1 MDNEKKSLWTRFK
14 SFIKKVM
21 PGKKTLA
28 IGAAAASMMAAN
40 IDKADAAELR
50 VDLNEGN
57 RTVDTVKENAT
68 SNPLRVSL
76 SDSQNPTVTVEKSSL
91 ERFADNV
98 KATKNAINTVKN
110 GIGSIENVA
119 SSIENLGRS
128 SNIGNVISNT
138 ENTVKRTET
147 ATQKVNESEQAV
159 SQLLKVNQA
168 RKKMLEDKGY
178 TDGAKTLQKNIDNL
192 QSKIQVTEKQ
202 ETVEKTNTTK
212 VENQKIENTTKTEKV
227 KQTVDNSKVEKNEF
241 SHIKF
246 NPFDKEDE
254 LSNKIVDLKVQA
266 SQAKYNNDMEL
277 YNQLTSEIKSL
288 EAERI
293 KMTEARINDGVIPD
307 VADDSAEFQ
316 SRDVS
321 PEKFEKLTAFTN
333 LSPEWTSGEK
343 LAVLSN
349 GLTDLK
355 LAISDCKKNGDQ
367 ITAQKLVEVYN
378 KAMVQRYE
386 LAVEAS
392 KNPSSPA
399 NELKMPDSYHTYIS
413 KTVHNKNIS
422 KTKTIKNPEYK
433 QETKKKVVSPYKVN
447 DPSIDADSLVNSIFN
462 SNATT
467 RVDETKLN
475 DVSMGQMGIIEEDEK
490 VDVKPTKTKINEEK
504 LNTVSVGQMGSFEGM
519 DLDSIIDD
527 ALNVK
532 KVKSDDVKS
541 TKTVKTNE
549 NKEKTKTEKSK
560 AVNPNKS
567 DFIVGNN
574 GEKISINDIFN
585 DMGLN
590 ITDQKFNKQ
599 SKSRDDDD
607 GER

>member
-98 KATKNAINTVKN
+98 KATKNTINTVRN

-119 SSIENLGRS
+119 SSIENLGKS

-138 ENTVKRTET
+138 ESTVRIAEN
-147 ATQKVNESEQAV
+147 ATQRVNESEQAV
-159 SQLLKVNQA
+159 SQLLQVRQA
-168 RKKMLEDKGY
+168 RQKMAEDKGY
-178 TDGAKTLQKNIDNL
+178 SDGAKTMQKNIDIL
-192 QSKIQVTEKQ
+192 QSKTPVAEKQ
-202 ETVEKTNTTK
+202 ETFEKVDTSKVEKSK
-212 VENQKIENTTKTEKV
+212 VETTTNTEKV
-227 KQTVDNSKVEKNEF
+227 NQTVNNSEVEKNEF
-241 SHIKF
+241 SHIKY
-246 NPFDKEDE
+246 NHYDRENQ
-254 LSNKIVDLKVQA
+254 LSDQIVDLEVLR
-266 SQAKYNNDMEL
+266 SQAHNENNIEL
-277 YNQLTSEIKSL
+277 YNQLTAKIDQL
-288 EAERI
+288 RAERI
-293 KMTEARINDGVIPD
+293 KITEARINDGVIPD

-321 PEKFEKLTAFTN
+321 PERFEKLTAFTN

-343 LAVLSN
+343 LAVLAN

-367 ITAQKLVEVYN
+367 LMAQKLVEVYN

-386 LAVEAS
+386 LSVEAS

-399 NELKMPDSYHTYIS
+399 NELKMPNSYHSYIARTVHS
-413 KTVHNKNIS
+413 KTT
-422 KTKTIKNPEYK
+422 KTKNIKNPEYK
-433 QETKKKVVSPYKVN
+433 QETKKAVVSPYKVN
-447 DPSIDADSLVNSIFN
+447 DTSIDADSLVNSILN
-462 SNATT
+462 SNTPST
-467 RVDETKLN
+467 KVDETKLN
-475 DVSMGQMGIIEEDEK
+475 DVSMGQMGVLEEDEK
-490 VDVKPTKTKINEEK
+490 VEVKPTKSQINEEK
-504 LNTVSVGQMGSFEGM
+504 LQNVSVGQMGTFEGI
-519 DLDSIIDD
+519 DLDAMIDE
-527 ALNVK
+527 ALNTRTAKSENK
-532 KVKSDDVKS
+532 KEQKIIKTNDDQKE
-541 TKTVKTNE
+541 TKTQ
-549 NKEKTKTEKSK
+549 K
-560 AVNPNKS
+560 AKNVNPNKS
-567 DFIVGNN
+567 DYIVGNN
-574 GEKISINDIFN
+574 GEKININDIFN
-585 DMGLN
+585 DIGIN
-590 ITDQKFNKQ
+590 EQTFSKQ
-599 SKSRDDDD
+599 DKSKDD
-607 GER
+607 GQER

>member
-50 VDLNEGN
+50 VDLNESN

-98 KATKNAINTVKN
+98 KATKNTINTVRN

-119 SSIENLGRS
+119 SSIENLGKS

-138 ENTVKRTET
+138 ENTIRRTET

-159 SQLLKVNQA
+159 SQLLQVNQA

-192 QSKIQVTEKQ
+192 QSQIQVTENQ
-202 ETVEKTNTTK
+202 ETVEKATTSN
-212 VENQKIENTTKTEKV
+212 VENITKTEKV
-227 KQTVDNSKVEKNEF
+227 KPAIDNSKLERNEF
-241 SHIKF
+241 SHINF
-246 NPFDKEDE
+246 NPFDKENA

-321 PEKFEKLTAFTN
+321 PERFEKLTAFTN

-343 LAVLSN
+343 LAVLAN

-367 ITAQKLVEVYN
+367 LMAKKLVEVYN

-386 LAVEAS
+386 LSVEAS

-399 NELKMPDSYHTYIS
+399 NELKMPNSYHSYIARTVHS
-413 KTVHNKNIS
+413 KTT
-422 KTKTIKNPEYK
+422 KTKNIKNPEYK
-433 QETKKKVVSPYKVN
+433 QETKKAVVSPYKVN
-447 DPSIDADSLVNSIFN
+447 DTSIDADSLVNSILN
-462 SNATT
+462 SNTPST
-467 RVDETKLN
+467 KVDETKLN
-475 DVSMGQMGIIEEDEK
+475 DVSMGQMGVLEEDKK
-490 VDVKPTKTKINEEK
+490 VNVKPTKPQINEEK
-504 LNTVSVGQMGSFEGM
+504 LQNVSVGQMGTFEGI
-519 DLDSIIDD
+519 DLDAMIDE
-527 ALNVK
+527 ALNTRTAKSENK
-532 KVKSDDVKS
+532 KEQKVIKTNDDKKE
-541 TKTVKTNE
+541 TKTQ
-549 NKEKTKTEKSK
+549 K
-560 AVNPNKS
+560 AKNVNPNKS
-567 DFIVGNN
+567 DYIVGNN
-574 GEKISINDIFN
+574 GEKININDIFN
-585 DMGLN
+585 DIGIN
-590 ITDQKFNKQ
+590 EQTFSKQ
-599 SKSRDDDD
+599 DKSKDD
-607 GER
+607 GQER

>member
-98 KATKNAINTVKN
+98 KATKNTINTVRN

-119 SSIENLGRS
+119 SSIENLGKS

-138 ENTVKRTET
+138 ENTIRRTET

-159 SQLLKVNQA
+159 SQLLQVNQA

-192 QSKIQVTEKQ
+192 QAKVSDNKEI
-202 ETVEKTNTTK
+202 VEKVDTSK
-212 VENQKIENTTKTEKV
+212 VETQKIENTAKTEKV
-227 KQTVDNSKVEKNEF
+227 KQTVDNSKVERNEF

-307 VADDSAEFQ
+307 VADDSSEFQ

-378 KAMVQRYE
+378 KAIVQRYE

-399 NELKMPDSYHTYIS
+399 NELKMPDSYHSYIARTVHS
-413 KTVHNKNIS
+413 KTTKTKNIR
-422 KTKTIKNPEYK
+422 NPEYK
-433 QETKKKVVSPYKVN
+433 QETKKAVVSPYKVN
-447 DPSIDADSLVNSIFN
+447 DTSIDADSLVNSILN
-462 SNATT
+462 SNTPST
-467 RVDETKLN
+467 KVDETKLN
-475 DVSMGQMGIIEEDEK
+475 DVSMGQMGVLEEDEK
-490 VDVKPTKTKINEEK
+490 VEVKPTKSQINEEK
-504 LNTVSVGQMGSFEGM
+504 LQNVSVGQMGTFEGI
-519 DLDSIIDD
+519 DLDAMIDE
-527 ALNVK
+527 ALNTRTAKSENK
-532 KVKSDDVKS
+532 KEQKIIKTNDDKKE
-541 TKTVKTNE
+541 TKTQ
-549 NKEKTKTEKSK
+549 K
-560 AVNPNKS
+560 AKNVNPNKS
-567 DFIVGNN
+567 DYIVGNN
-574 GEKISINDIFN
+574 GEKININDIFN
-585 DMGLN
+585 DIGIN
-590 ITDQKFNKQ
+590 EQTFSKQ
-599 SKSRDDDD
+599 DKSKDD
-607 GER
+607 GQER

>member
-98 KATKNAINTVKN
+98 KATKNTINTVRN

-119 SSIENLGRS
+119 SSIENLGKS

-138 ENTVKRTET
+138 ENTIRRTET

-159 SQLLKVNQA
+159 SQLLQVNQA

-192 QSKIQVTEKQ
+192 QAKVSDNKEI
-202 ETVEKTNTTK
+202 VEKVDTSK
-212 VENQKIENTTKTEKV
+212 VETQKIENTAKTEKV
-227 KQTVDNSKVEKNEF
+227 KQTVDNSKVERNEF

-246 NPFDKEDE
+246 NPFDKENA

-266 SQAKYNNDMEL
+266 SQAKYNNDMGL

-307 VADDSAEFQ
+307 VADDSSEFQ

-399 NELKMPDSYHTYIS
+399 NELKMPDSYHSYIARTVHS
-413 KTVHNKNIS
+413 KTT
-422 KTKTIKNPEYK
+422 KTKNIKNPEYK
-433 QETKKKVVSPYKVN
+433 QETKKAVVSPYKVN
-447 DPSIDADSLVNSIFN
+447 DTSIDADSLVNSILN
-462 SNATT
+462 SNTPST
-467 RVDETKLN
+467 KVDETKLN
-475 DVSMGQMGIIEEDEK
+475 DVSMGQMGVLEEDEK
-490 VDVKPTKTKINEEK
+490 VEVKPTKSQINEEK
-504 LNTVSVGQMGSFEGM
+504 LQNVSVGQMGTFEGI
-519 DLDSIIDD
+519 DLDAMIDE
-527 ALNVK
+527 ALNTRTAKSENK
-532 KVKSDDVKS
+532 KEQKIIKTNDDQKE
-541 TKTVKTNE
+541 TKTQ
-549 NKEKTKTEKSK
+549 K
-560 AVNPNKS
+560 AKNVNPNKS
-567 DFIVGNN
+567 DYIVGNN
-574 GEKISINDIFN
+574 GEKININDIFN
-585 DMGLN
+585 DIGIN
-590 ITDQKFNKQ
+590 EQKFSKQ
-599 SKSRDDDD
+599 DKSKDD
-607 GER
+607 GQER

>member
-98 KATKNAINTVKN
+98 KATKSTINTVRN

-119 SSIENLGRS
+119 SSIENLGKS

-138 ENTVKRTET
+138 ENTVRRTET

-202 ETVEKTNTTK
+202 ETVEKTNTAKFENQK
-212 VENQKIENTTKTEKV
+212 VENTAKTEKI

-277 YNQLTSEIKSL
+277 YNQLTSEIKTL

-355 LAISDCKKNGDQ
+355 LAISDCQKNGDQ

-399 NELKMPDSYHTYIS
+399 NELKMPDSYHTYIA
-413 KTVHNKNIS
+413 KTVHSKAT
-422 KTKTIKNPEYK
+422 KTKNIKNPEYK
-433 QETKKKVVSPYKVN
+433 KENKKTVVSPYKVN

-490 VDVKPTKTKINEEK
+490 VEVKPTKSQINEEK
-504 LNTVSVGQMGSFEGM
+504 LQNVSVGQMGTFEGI
-519 DLDSIIDD
+519 DLDAMIDE
-527 ALNVK
+527 ALNTRTAKSENNKEQKVIKTNDDK
-532 KVKSDDVKS
+532 KE
-541 TKTVKTNE
+541 TKTQ
-549 NKEKTKTEKSK
+549 K
-560 AVNPNKS
+560 AKNVNPNKS
-567 DFIVGNN
+567 DYIVGNN
-574 GEKISINDIFN
+574 GEKININDIFN
-585 DMGLN
+585 DLGIN
-590 ITDQKFNKQ
+590 EQTFSKQ
-599 SKSRDDDD
+599 GKSKDD
-607 GER
+607 GQER

>member
-98 KATKNAINTVKN
+98 KATKNTINTVRN
-110 GIGSIENVA
+110 GVGSIENVA
-119 SSIENLGRS
+119 SSIENLGKS

-138 ENTVKRTET
+138 ENTIRRTET

-159 SQLLKVNQA
+159 SQLLQVNQA

-202 ETVEKTNTTK
+202 ETVEKTNTAKFENQK
-212 VENQKIENTTKTEKV
+212 VENTAKTEKI

-266 SQAKYNNDMEL
+266 SQAKYNNDIEL
-277 YNQLTSEIKSL
+277 YNQLTSEIKTL

-307 VADDSAEFQ
+307 VADDSSEFQ

-399 NELKMPDSYHTYIS
+399 NELKMPDSYHTYIA
-413 KTVHNKNIS
+413 KTVHSKAT
-422 KTKTIKNPEYK
+422 KTKNIKNPEYK
-433 QETKKKVVSPYKVN
+433 KENKKTVVSPYKVN

-490 VDVKPTKTKINEEK
+490 VEVKPTKSQINEEK
-504 LNTVSVGQMGSFEGM
+504 LQNVSVGQMGTFEGI
-519 DLDSIIDD
+519 DLDAMIDE
-527 ALNVK
+527 ALNTRTAKSENK
-532 KVKSDDVKS
+532 KEQKVIKTNDDKKE
-541 TKTVKTNE
+541 TKTQ
-549 NKEKTKTEKSK
+549 K
-560 AVNPNKS
+560 AKNVNPNKS
-567 DFIVGNN
+567 DYIVGNN
-574 GEKISINDIFN
+574 GEKININDIFN
-585 DMGLN
+585 DIGIN
-590 ITDQKFNKQ
+590 EQTFSKQ
-599 SKSRDDDD
+599 DKSKDD
-607 GER
+607 GQER

>member
-98 KATKNAINTVKN
+98 KATKSTISTVRN

-119 SSIENLGRS
+119 SSIENLGKS

-138 ENTVKRTET
+138 ENTIRRTET

-192 QSKIQVTEKQ
+192 QAKVSDNKEI
-202 ETVEKTNTTK
+202 VEKVDTSK
-212 VENQKIENTTKTEKV
+212 VETQKIENTAKTEKV
-227 KQTVDNSKVEKNEF
+227 KQTVDNSKVERNEF

-246 NPFDKEDE
+246 NPFDKENA

-266 SQAKYNNDMEL
+266 SQAKYNNDMGL

-307 VADDSAEFQ
+307 VADDSSEFQ

-399 NELKMPDSYHTYIS
+399 NELKMPDSYHSYIARTVHS
-413 KTVHNKNIS
+413 KTT
-422 KTKTIKNPEYK
+422 KTKNIKNPEYK
-433 QETKKKVVSPYKVN
+433 QETKKAVVSPYKVN
-447 DPSIDADSLVNSIFN
+447 DTSIDADSLVNSILN
-462 SNATT
+462 SNTPST
-467 RVDETKLN
+467 KVDETKLN
-475 DVSMGQMGIIEEDEK
+475 DVSMGQMGVLEEDEK
-490 VDVKPTKTKINEEK
+490 VEVKPTKSQINEEK
-504 LNTVSVGQMGSFEGM
+504 LQNVSVGQMGTFEGI
-519 DLDSIIDD
+519 DLDAMIDE
-527 ALNVK
+527 ALNTRTAKSENK
-532 KVKSDDVKS
+532 KEQKVIKTNDDKKE
-541 TKTVKTNE
+541 TKTQ
-549 NKEKTKTEKSK
+549 K
-560 AVNPNKS
+560 AKNVNPNKS
-567 DFIVGNN
+567 DYIVGNN
-574 GEKISINDIFN
+574 GEKININDIFN
-585 DMGLN
+585 DIGIN
-590 ITDQKFNKQ
+590 EQKFSKQ
-599 SKSRDDDD
+599 DKSKDD
-607 GER
+607 GQER

>member
-98 KATKNAINTVKN
+98 KATKSTISTVRN

-119 SSIENLGRS
+119 SSIENLGKS

-138 ENTVKRTET
+138 ENTVRRTET

-178 TDGAKTLQKNIDNL
+178 TDGAKTVQKNIDNL
-192 QSKIQVTEKQ
+192 QAKVSDNKEI
-202 ETVEKTNTTK
+202 VEKVDTSK
-212 VENQKIENTTKTEKV
+212 VETQKIENTAKTEKV
-227 KQTVDNSKVEKNEF
+227 KQTVDNSKVERNEF

-246 NPFDKEDE
+246 NPFDKENA

-307 VADDSAEFQ
+307 VADDSSEFQ

-399 NELKMPDSYHTYIS
+399 NELKMPDSYHSYIARTVHS
-413 KTVHNKNIS
+413 KTT
-422 KTKTIKNPEYK
+422 KTKNIKNPEYK
-433 QETKKKVVSPYKVN
+433 QENKKTVVSPYKVN

-475 DVSMGQMGIIEEDEK
+475 DVSMGQMGVLEEDEK
-490 VDVKPTKTKINEEK
+490 VEVKPTKSQINEEK
-504 LNTVSVGQMGSFEGM
+504 LQNVSVGQMGTFEGI
-519 DLDSIIDD
+519 DLDAMIDE
-527 ALNVK
+527 ALNTRTAKSENK
-532 KVKSDDVKS
+532 KEQKIIKTNDDQKE
-541 TKTVKTNE
+541 TKTQ
-549 NKEKTKTEKSK
+549 K
-560 AVNPNKS
+560 AKNVNPNKS
-567 DFIVGNN
+567 DYIVENN
-574 GEKISINDIFN
+574 GEKININDIFN
-585 DMGLN
+585 DIGIN
-590 ITDQKFNKQ
+590 EQKFSKQ
-599 SKSRDDDD
+599 DKSKDD
-607 GER
+607 GQER

>member
-91 ERFADNV
+91 ERFADSV
-98 KATKNAINTVKN
+98 KATKNTINTVRN

-119 SSIENLGRS
+119 SSIENLGKS

-138 ENTVKRTET
+138 ENTVRRTET

-178 TDGAKTLQKNIDNL
+178 TDGAKTVQKNIDNL
-192 QSKIQVTEKQ
+192 QAKVSDNKEI
-202 ETVEKTNTTK
+202 VEKVDTSK
-212 VENQKIENTTKTEKV
+212 VETQKIENTAKTEKV
-227 KQTVDNSKVEKNEF
+227 KQTVDNSKVERNEF

-246 NPFDKEDE
+246 NPFDKENA

-307 VADDSAEFQ
+307 VADDSSEFQ

-399 NELKMPDSYHTYIS
+399 NELKMPDSYHSYIARTVHS
-413 KTVHNKNIS
+413 KTT
-422 KTKTIKNPEYK
+422 KTKNIKNPEYK
-433 QETKKKVVSPYKVN
+433 QENKKTVVSPYKVN

-475 DVSMGQMGIIEEDEK
+475 DVSMGQMGVLEEDEK
-490 VDVKPTKTKINEEK
+490 VEVKPTKSQINEEK
-504 LNTVSVGQMGSFEGM
+504 LQNVSVGQMGTFEGI
-519 DLDSIIDD
+519 DLDAMIDE
-527 ALNVK
+527 ALNTRTAKSENK
-532 KVKSDDVKS
+532 KEQKIIKTNDDQKE
-541 TKTVKTNE
+541 TKTQ
-549 NKEKTKTEKSK
+549 K
-560 AVNPNKS
+560 AKNVNPNKS
-567 DFIVGNN
+567 DYIVGNN
-574 GEKISINDIFN
+574 GEKININDIFN
-585 DMGLN
+585 DIGIN
-590 ITDQKFNKQ
+590 EQKFSKQ
-599 SKSRDDDD
+599 DKSKDD
-607 GER
+607 GQER

>member
-68 SNPLRVSL
+68 ANPLRVNL

-91 ERFADNV
+91 EKFADNV
-98 KATKNAINTVKN
+98 KNTKSTINTVRN
-110 GIGSIENVA
+110 GVGSVENVV
-119 SSIENLGRS
+119 SSIGNLSRS
-128 SNIGNVISNT
+128 SNIGNVVSNT
-138 ENTVKRTET
+138 ESTVRIAEN

-159 SQLLKVNQA
+159 SQLLKVKQA
-168 RKKMLEDKGY
+168 RQKMVADKGY
-178 TDGAKTLQKNIDNL
+178 TDAAKTMQQDIDNL
-192 QSKIQVTEKQ
+192 KAKTQVSEKQ
-202 ETVEKTNTTK
+202 ETVQKAEKSK
-212 VENQKIENTTKTEKV
+212 VVTQKAENTVKTEKV
-227 KQTVDNSKVEKNEF
+227 NQATSTSKVAKDEF

-246 NPFDKEDE
+246 NPFDKEDD
-254 LSNKIVDLKVQA
+254 LSNKIVDLKLQA

-277 YNQLTSEIKSL
+277 YNQLTSEIQKL

-293 KMTEARINDGVIPD
+293 KITEARINDGVIPD
-307 VADDSAEFQ
+307 VVEDSYEYK
-316 SRDVS
+316 SREVS
-321 PEKFEKLTAFTN
+321 PERFEKLTAFTN

-355 LAISDCKKNGDQ
+355 LAITDCKKNGDQ
-367 ITAQKLVEVYN
+367 LMAQKLVEVYN

-399 NELKMPDSYHTYIS
+399 NELKMPDSYHTYIA
-413 KTVHNKNIS
+413 KTVHS
-422 KTKTIKNPEYK
+422 KTAKTKNIKNPEHK
-433 QETKKKVVSPYKVN
+433 QETKKAVVSPYKVN
-447 DPSIDADSLVNSIFN
+447 DPSIDADSLVNSILN
-462 SNATT
+462 TSNTTATKI
-467 RVDETKLN
+467 DETKLN
-475 DVSMGQMGIIEEDEK
+475 DVSMGQMGVLEEDEK
-490 VDVKPTKTKINEEK
+490 VDVKPTKPQINEEK
-504 LNTVSVGQMGSFEGM
+504 LNNVSVGQMGTFEGM
-519 DLDSIIDD
+519 DLDAMIDD
-527 ALNVK
+527 ALNARTAKSENK
-532 KVKSDDVKS
+532 KEQKV
-541 TKTVKTNE
+541 VKTNDSK
-549 NKEKTKTEKSK
+549 KETKTQKSK

-567 DFIVGNN
+567 DYIVGNN

-585 DMGLN
+585 DIGIN
-590 ITDQKFNKQ
+590 EQTFNKQ
-599 SKSRDDDD
+599 DKSKDD
-607 GER
+607 GQER

>member
-98 KATKNAINTVKN
+98 KATKSTISTVRN

-119 SSIENLGRS
+119 SSIENLGKS

-138 ENTVKRTET
+138 ENTVRRTET

-178 TDGAKTLQKNIDNL
+178 TDGAKTVQKNIDNL
-192 QSKIQVTEKQ
+192 QAKVSDNKEI
-202 ETVEKTNTTK
+202 VEKVDTSK
-212 VENQKIENTTKTEKV
+212 VETQKIENTAKTEKV
-227 KQTVDNSKVEKNEF
+227 KQTVDNSKVERNEF

-246 NPFDKEDE
+246 NPFDKENA

-307 VADDSAEFQ
+307 VADDSSEFQ

-392 KNPSSPA
+392 KNPNSPA
-399 NELKMPDSYHTYIS
+399 NELKMPDSYHTYIA
-413 KTVHNKNIS
+413 KTVHS
-422 KTKTIKNPEYK
+422 KTTKTKNIKNPEYK
-433 QETKKKVVSPYKVN
+433 QETKKTVVSPYKVN
-447 DPSIDADSLVNSIFN
+447 DPSIDADSLVNSILN
-462 SNATT
+462 SNTTAT

-475 DVSMGQMGIIEEDEK
+475 DVSMGQMGIIEEDKK
-490 VDVKPTKTKINEEK
+490 VEVKPTKSQINEEK
-504 LNTVSVGQMGSFEGM
+504 LQNVSVGQMGTFEGM
-519 DLDSIIDD
+519 DLDAMIDE
-527 ALNVK
+527 ALNTRTAKSENNKETKVIKTNDDK
-532 KVKSDDVKS
+532 KE
-541 TKTVKTNE
+541 TKTQ
-549 NKEKTKTEKSK
+549 K
-560 AVNPNKS
+560 AKNVNPNKS
-567 DFIVGNN
+567 DYIVGNN
-574 GEKISINDIFN
+574 GEKININDIFN
-585 DMGLN
+585 DIGIN
-590 ITDQKFNKQ
+590 EQKFSKQ
-599 SKSRDDDD
+599 DKSKDD
-607 GER
+607 GQER

>member
-212 VENQKIENTTKTEKV
+212 VENQKI
-227 KQTVDNSKVEKNEF
+227 
-241 SHIKF
+241 
-246 NPFDKEDE
+246 
-254 LSNKIVDLKVQA
+254 
-266 SQAKYNNDMEL
+266 
-277 YNQLTSEIKSL
+277 
-288 EAERI
+288 
-293 KMTEARINDGVIPD
+293 
-307 VADDSAEFQ
+307 
-316 SRDVS
+316 
-321 PEKFEKLTAFTN
+321 
-333 LSPEWTSGEK
+333 
-343 LAVLSN
+343 
-349 GLTDLK
+349 
-355 LAISDCKKNGDQ
+355 
-367 ITAQKLVEVYN
+367 
-378 KAMVQRYE
+378 
-386 LAVEAS
+386 
-392 KNPSSPA
+392 
-399 NELKMPDSYHTYIS
+399 
-413 KTVHNKNIS
+413 
-422 KTKTIKNPEYK
+422 
-433 QETKKKVVSPYKVN
+433 
-447 DPSIDADSLVNSIFN
+447 
-462 SNATT
+462 
-467 RVDETKLN
+467 
-475 DVSMGQMGIIEEDEK
+475 
-490 VDVKPTKTKINEEK
+490 
-504 LNTVSVGQMGSFEGM
+504 
-519 DLDSIIDD
+519 
-527 ALNVK
+527 
-532 KVKSDDVKS
+532 
-541 TKTVKTNE
+541 
-549 NKEKTKTEKSK
+549 
-560 AVNPNKS
+560 
-567 DFIVGNN
+567 
-574 GEKISINDIFN
+574 
-585 DMGLN
+585 
-590 ITDQKFNKQ
+590 
-599 SKSRDDDD
+599 
-607 GER
+607 

>member
-76 SDSQNPTVTVEKSSL
+76 SDSQNPTVTVKKSSL

-98 KATKNAINTVKN
+98 KATKSTINTVRN

-119 SSIENLGRS
+119 SSIENLGKS

-138 ENTVKRTET
+138 ENTVRRTET

-192 QSKIQVTEKQ
+192 HSKIQVTEKQ
-202 ETVEKTNTTK
+202 ETVEKTNTAKFENQK
-212 VENQKIENTTKTEKV
+212 VENTAKTEKI

-254 LSNKIVDLKVQA
+254 LSNKIADLKVQA

-277 YNQLTSEIKSL
+277 YNQLTSEIKTL

-321 PEKFEKLTAFTN
+321 PEKFKKLTAFTN

-392 KNPSSPA
+392 KNPNSPA
-399 NELKMPDSYHTYIS
+399 NELKMPDSYHTYIA
-413 KTVHNKNIS
+413 KTVHS
-422 KTKTIKNPEYK
+422 KTTKTKNIKNPEYK
-433 QETKKKVVSPYKVN
+433 QETKKTVVSPYKVN
-447 DPSIDADSLVNSIFN
+447 DPSIDADSLVNSILN
-462 SNATT
+462 SNTPST
-467 RVDETKLN
+467 KVDETKLN
-475 DVSMGQMGIIEEDEK
+475 DVRMGQMGVLEEDEK
-490 VDVKPTKTKINEEK
+490 VEVKPTKSQINEEK
-504 LNTVSVGQMGSFEGM
+504 LQNVSVGQMGTFEGM
-519 DLDSIIDD
+519 DLDAMIDE
-527 ALNVK
+527 ALNTRTAKSENNKETKVIKTNDDK
-532 KVKSDDVKS
+532 KE
-541 TKTVKTNE
+541 TKTQ
-549 NKEKTKTEKSK
+549 K
-560 AVNPNKS
+560 AKNVNPNKS
-567 DFIVGNN
+567 DYIVGNN
-574 GEKISINDIFN
+574 GEKINMNDIFN
-585 DMGLN
+585 DIGIN
-590 ITDQKFNKQ
+590 EQTFSKQ
-599 SKSRDDDD
+599 SKSKDD
-607 GER
+607 GQER

>member
-98 KATKNAINTVKN
+98 KATKNTINTVRN

-119 SSIENLGRS
+119 SSIENLGKS

-138 ENTVKRTET
+138 ENTIRRTET

-159 SQLLKVNQA
+159 SQLLQVNQA

-192 QSKIQVTEKQ
+192 QAKVSDNKEI
-202 ETVEKTNTTK
+202 VEKVDTSK
-212 VENQKIENTTKTEKV
+212 VETQKIENTAKTEKV
-227 KQTVDNSKVEKNEF
+227 KQTVDNSKVERNEF

-246 NPFDKEDE
+246 NPFDKENA

-307 VADDSAEFQ
+307 VADDSSEFQ

-399 NELKMPDSYHTYIS
+399 NELKMPDSYHSYIARTVHS
-413 KTVHNKNIS
+413 KTT
-422 KTKTIKNPEYK
+422 KTKNIKNPEYK
-433 QETKKKVVSPYKVN
+433 QETKKAVVSPYKVN
-447 DPSIDADSLVNSIFN
+447 DTSIDADSLVNSILN
-462 SNATT
+462 SNTPST
-467 RVDETKLN
+467 KVDETKLN
-475 DVSMGQMGIIEEDEK
+475 DVSMGQMGVLEEDEK
-490 VDVKPTKTKINEEK
+490 VEVKPTKSQINEEK
-504 LNTVSVGQMGSFEGM
+504 LQNVSVGQMGTFEGI
-519 DLDSIIDD
+519 DLDAMIDE
-527 ALNVK
+527 ALNTRTAKSENK
-532 KVKSDDVKS
+532 KEQKIIKTNDDQKE
-541 TKTVKTNE
+541 TKTQ
-549 NKEKTKTEKSK
+549 K
-560 AVNPNKS
+560 AKNVNPNKS
-567 DFIVGNN
+567 DYIVGNN
-574 GEKISINDIFN
+574 GEKININDIFN
-585 DMGLN
+585 DIGIN
-590 ITDQKFNKQ
+590 EQKFSKQ
-599 SKSRDDDD
+599 DKSKDD
-607 GER
+607 GQER

>member
-98 KATKNAINTVKN
+98 KATKSTISTVRN

-119 SSIENLGRS
+119 SSIENLGKS

-138 ENTVKRTET
+138 ENTVRRTET

-178 TDGAKTLQKNIDNL
+178 TDGAKTVQKNIDNL
-192 QSKIQVTEKQ
+192 QAKVSDNKEI
-202 ETVEKTNTTK
+202 VEKVDTSK
-212 VENQKIENTTKTEKV
+212 VETQKIENTAKTEKV
-227 KQTVDNSKVEKNEF
+227 KQTVDNSKVERNEF

-246 NPFDKEDE
+246 NPFDKENA

-307 VADDSAEFQ
+307 VADDSSEFQ

-392 KNPSSPA
+392 KNPNSPA
-399 NELKMPDSYHTYIS
+399 NELKMPDSYHTYIA
-413 KTVHNKNIS
+413 KTVHS
-422 KTKTIKNPEYK
+422 KTTKTKNIKNPEYK
-433 QETKKKVVSPYKVN
+433 QETKKTVVSPYKVN
-447 DPSIDADSLVNSIFN
+447 DPSIDADSLVNSILN
-462 SNATT
+462 SNTTAT

-475 DVSMGQMGIIEEDEK
+475 DVSMGQMGIIEEDKK
-490 VDVKPTKTKINEEK
+490 VEVKPTKSQINEEK
-504 LNTVSVGQMGSFEGM
+504 LQNVSVGQMGTFEGM
-519 DLDSIIDD
+519 DLDAMIDE
-527 ALNVK
+527 ALNTRTDKSENNKETKVIKTNDEK
-532 KVKSDDVKS
+532 KE
-541 TKTVKTNE
+541 TKTQ
-549 NKEKTKTEKSK
+549 K
-560 AVNPNKS
+560 AKNVNPNKS
-567 DFIVGNN
+567 DYIVGNN
-574 GEKISINDIFN
+574 GEKININDIFN
-585 DMGLN
+585 DIGIN
-590 ITDQKFNKQ
+590 EQKFSKQ
-599 SKSRDDDD
+599 DKSKDD
-607 GER
+607 GQER

>member
-76 SDSQNPTVTVEKSSL
+76 SDSQNPTVTVKKSSL

-98 KATKNAINTVKN
+98 KATKSTINTVRN

-119 SSIENLGRS
+119 SSIENLGKS

-138 ENTVKRTET
+138 ENTVRRTET

-192 QSKIQVTEKQ
+192 HSKIQVTEKQ
-202 ETVEKTNTTK
+202 ETVEKTNTAKFENQK
-212 VENQKIENTTKTEKV
+212 VENTAKTEKI

-254 LSNKIVDLKVQA
+254 LSNKIADLKVQA

-277 YNQLTSEIKSL
+277 YNQLTSEIKTL

-321 PEKFEKLTAFTN
+321 PEKFKKLTAFTN

-392 KNPSSPA
+392 KNPNSPA
-399 NELKMPDSYHTYIS
+399 NELKMPDSYHTYIA
-413 KTVHNKNIS
+413 KTVHS
-422 KTKTIKNPEYK
+422 KTTKTKNIKNPEYK
-433 QETKKKVVSPYKVN
+433 QETKKTVVSPYKVN
-447 DPSIDADSLVNSIFN
+447 DPSIDADSLVNSILN
-462 SNATT
+462 SNTTAT

-475 DVSMGQMGIIEEDEK
+475 DVSMGQMGIIEEDKK
-490 VDVKPTKTKINEEK
+490 VEVKPTKSQINEEK
-504 LNTVSVGQMGSFEGM
+504 LQNVSVGQMGTFEGM
-519 DLDSIIDD
+519 DLDAMIDE
-527 ALNVK
+527 ALNTRTAKSENNKETKVIKTNDDK
-532 KVKSDDVKS
+532 KE
-541 TKTVKTNE
+541 TKTQ
-549 NKEKTKTEKSK
+549 K
-560 AVNPNKS
+560 AKNVNPNKS
-567 DFIVGNN
+567 DYIVGNN
-574 GEKISINDIFN
+574 GEKINMNDIFN
-585 DMGLN
+585 DIGIN
-590 ITDQKFNKQ
+590 EQTFSKQ
-599 SKSRDDDD
+599 SKSKDD
-607 GER
+607 GQER

>member
-98 KATKNAINTVKN
+98 KATKNTINTVRN

-119 SSIENLGRS
+119 SSIENLGKS

-138 ENTVKRTET
+138 ENTVRRAET

-159 SQLLKVNQA
+159 SQLLQVNQA
-168 RKKMLEDKGY
+168 RQKMVEDKGY
-178 TDGAKTLQKNIDNL
+178 PDGAKAVQKNIDNL
-192 QSKIQVTEKQ
+192 QAKVSDNKEI
-202 ETVEKTNTTK
+202 VEKVDTSK
-212 VENQKIENTTKTEKV
+212 VETQKIENTAKTEKV
-227 KQTVDNSKVEKNEF
+227 KQTVDNSEIERNEF
-241 SHIKF
+241 SHIKR
-246 NPFDKEDE
+246 NPYDKEDQ
-254 LSNKIVDLKVQA
+254 LSNQIVDLEVLR
-266 SQAKYNNDMEL
+266 SQAYNENNIEL
-277 YNQLTSEIKSL
+277 YNQLTTKIDQL
-288 EAERI
+288 RAERI
-293 KMTEARINDGVIPD
+293 KLTEARINDGVIPD
-307 VADDSAEFQ
+307 VADDSSEFQ

-343 LAVLSN
+343 LAVLAN

-355 LAISDCKKNGDQ
+355 LAISNCKKNGDQ

-386 LAVEAS
+386 LSVEAS

-399 NELKMPDSYHTYIS
+399 NELKMPDSYHSYIARTVHS
-413 KTVHNKNIS
+413 KTT
-422 KTKTIKNPEYK
+422 KTKNIKNPEYK
-433 QETKKKVVSPYKVN
+433 QETKKAVVSPYKVN
-447 DPSIDADSLVNSIFN
+447 DTSIDADSLVNSILN
-462 SNATT
+462 SNTPST
-467 RVDETKLN
+467 KVDETKLN
-475 DVSMGQMGIIEEDEK
+475 DVSMGQMGVLEEDEK
-490 VDVKPTKTKINEEK
+490 VEVKPTKSQINEEK
-504 LNTVSVGQMGSFEGM
+504 LQNVSVGQMGTFEGI
-519 DLDSIIDD
+519 DLDAMIDE
-527 ALNVK
+527 ALNTRTAKSENK
-532 KVKSDDVKS
+532 KEQKIIKTNDDQKE
-541 TKTVKTNE
+541 TKTQ
-549 NKEKTKTEKSK
+549 K
-560 AVNPNKS
+560 AKNVNPNKS
-567 DFIVGNN
+567 DYIVGNN
-574 GEKISINDIFN
+574 GEKININDIFN
-585 DMGLN
+585 DIGIN
-590 ITDQKFNKQ
+590 EQKFSKQ
-599 SKSRDDDD
+599 DKSKDD
-607 GER
+607 GQER

>member
-57 RTVDTVKENAT
+57 RTVDTVKENVT

-98 KATKNAINTVKN
+98 KATKNTINTVRN

-119 SSIENLGRS
+119 SSIENLGKS

-138 ENTVKRTET
+138 ENTIRRTET

-178 TDGAKTLQKNIDNL
+178 TDGAKTVQKNIDNL
-192 QSKIQVTEKQ
+192 QAKVSDNKEI
-202 ETVEKTNTTK
+202 VEKVDTSK
-212 VENQKIENTTKTEKV
+212 VETQKIENTAKTEKV
-227 KQTVDNSKVEKNEF
+227 KQTVDNSKVERNEF

-246 NPFDKEDE
+246 NPFDKENA

-307 VADDSAEFQ
+307 VADDSSEFQ

-399 NELKMPDSYHTYIS
+399 NELKMPDSYHSYIARTVHS
-413 KTVHNKNIS
+413 KTTKSKN
-422 KTKTIKNPEYK
+422 IKNPEYK
-433 QETKKKVVSPYKVN
+433 QETKKAVVSPYKVN
-447 DPSIDADSLVNSIFN
+447 DTSIDADSLVNSILN
-462 SNATT
+462 SNTPST
-467 RVDETKLN
+467 KVDETKLN
-475 DVSMGQMGIIEEDEK
+475 DVSMGQMGVLEEDEK
-490 VDVKPTKTKINEEK
+490 VEVKPTKSQINEEK
-504 LNTVSVGQMGSFEGM
+504 LQNVSVGQMGTFEGI
-519 DLDSIIDD
+519 DLDAMIDE
-527 ALNVK
+527 ALNTRTAKSENK
-532 KVKSDDVKS
+532 KEQKIIKTNDDQKE
-541 TKTVKTNE
+541 TKTQ
-549 NKEKTKTEKSK
+549 K
-560 AVNPNKS
+560 AKNVNPNKS
-567 DFIVGNN
+567 DYIVGNN
-574 GEKISINDIFN
+574 GEKININDIFN
-585 DMGLN
+585 DIGIN
-590 ITDQKFNKQ
+590 EQTFSKQ
-599 SKSRDDDD
+599 DKSKDD
-607 GER
+607 GQER

>member
-98 KATKNAINTVKN
+98 KATKNTINTVRN

-119 SSIENLGRS
+119 SSIENLGKS

-138 ENTVKRTET
+138 ESTVRIAEN
-147 ATQKVNESEQAV
+147 ATQRVNESEQAV
-159 SQLLKVNQA
+159 SQLLQVRQA
-168 RKKMLEDKGY
+168 RQKMAEDKGY
-178 TDGAKTLQKNIDNL
+178 SDGAKTMQKNIDIL
-192 QSKIQVTEKQ
+192 QSKTPVAEKQ
-202 ETVEKTNTTK
+202 ETFEKVDTSKVEKSK
-212 VENQKIENTTKTEKV
+212 VETTTNTEKV
-227 KQTVDNSKVEKNEF
+227 NQTVNNSEVEKNEF
-241 SHIKF
+241 SHIKY
-246 NPFDKEDE
+246 NHYDRENQ
-254 LSNKIVDLKVQA
+254 LSDQIVDLEVLR
-266 SQAKYNNDMEL
+266 SQAHNENNIEL
-277 YNQLTSEIKSL
+277 YNQLTAKIDQL
-288 EAERI
+288 RAERI
-293 KMTEARINDGVIPD
+293 KITEARINDGVIPD

-321 PEKFEKLTAFTN
+321 PERFEKLTAFTN

-343 LAVLSN
+343 LAVLAN

-367 ITAQKLVEVYN
+367 LMAQKLVEVYN

-386 LAVEAS
+386 LSVEAS

-399 NELKMPDSYHTYIS
+399 NELKMPNSYHSYIARTVHS
-413 KTVHNKNIS
+413 KTT
-422 KTKTIKNPEYK
+422 KTKNIKNPEYK
-433 QETKKKVVSPYKVN
+433 QETKKAVVSPYKVN
-447 DPSIDADSLVNSIFN
+447 DTSIDADSLVNSILN
-462 SNATT
+462 SNTPST
-467 RVDETKLN
+467 KVDETKLN
-475 DVSMGQMGIIEEDEK
+475 DVSMGQMGVLEEDEK
-490 VDVKPTKTKINEEK
+490 VEVKPTKSQINEEK
-504 LNTVSVGQMGSFEGM
+504 LQNVSVGQMGTFEGI
-519 DLDSIIDD
+519 DLDAMIDE
-527 ALNVK
+527 ALNTRTAKSENK
-532 KVKSDDVKS
+532 KEQKIIKTNDDKKE
-541 TKTVKTNE
+541 TKTQ
-549 NKEKTKTEKSK
+549 K
-560 AVNPNKS
+560 AKNVNPNKS
-567 DFIVGNN
+567 DYIVGNN
-574 GEKISINDIFN
+574 GEKININDIFN
-585 DMGLN
+585 DIGIN
-590 ITDQKFNKQ
+590 EQTFSKQ
-599 SKSRDDDD
+599 DKSKDD
-607 GER
+607 GQER

>member
-50 VDLNEGN
+50 VDLNESN
-57 RTVDTVKENAT
+57 RTVDTVKENANV
-68 SNPLRVSL
+68 NPLRVTL
-76 SDSQNPTVTVEKSSL
+76 NDSQNPTVTVEKSNL
-91 ERFADNV
+91 EKFADSV
-98 KATKNAINTVKN
+98 KSTKNTINTVRN
-110 GIGSIENVA
+110 GVGSIENVA
-119 SSIENLGRS
+119 SSIENLGKS

-138 ENTVKRTET
+138 ENTIRRTET

-159 SQLLKVNQA
+159 SQLLQVNQA

-192 QSKIQVTEKQ
+192 QSQIQVTENQ
-202 ETVEKTNTTK
+202 ETVEKATTSN
-212 VENQKIENTTKTEKV
+212 VENITKTEKV
-227 KQTVDNSKVEKNEF
+227 KPAIDNSKLERNEF

-246 NPFDKEDE
+246 NPFDKENS

-307 VADDSAEFQ
+307 VADDSSEFQ

-399 NELKMPDSYHTYIS
+399 NELKMPDSYHSYIARTVHS
-413 KTVHNKNIS
+413 KTT
-422 KTKTIKNPEYK
+422 KTKNIKNPEYK
-433 QETKKKVVSPYKVN
+433 QETKKAVVSPYKVN
-447 DPSIDADSLVNSIFN
+447 DTSIDADSLVNSILN
-462 SNATT
+462 SNTPSKK
-467 RVDETKLN
+467 VDETKLN
-475 DVSMGQMGIIEEDEK
+475 DVSMGQMGVLEEDEK
-490 VDVKPTKTKINEEK
+490 VEVKPTKSQINEEK
-504 LNTVSVGQMGSFEGM
+504 LQNVSVGQMGTFEGI
-519 DLDSIIDD
+519 DLDAMIDE
-527 ALNVK
+527 ALNTRTAKSENK
-532 KVKSDDVKS
+532 KEQKIIKTNDDQKE
-541 TKTVKTNE
+541 TKTQ
-549 NKEKTKTEKSK
+549 K
-560 AVNPNKS
+560 AKNVNPNKS
-567 DFIVGNN
+567 DYIVGNN
-574 GEKISINDIFN
+574 GEKININDIFN
-585 DMGLN
+585 DIGIN
-590 ITDQKFNKQ
+590 EQKFSKQ
-599 SKSRDDDD
+599 DKSKDD
-607 GER
+607 GQER

>member
-98 KATKNAINTVKN
+98 KATKNTINTVRN

-119 SSIENLGRS
+119 SSIENLGKS

-138 ENTVKRTET
+138 ESTVRIAEN
-147 ATQKVNESEQAV
+147 ATQRVNESEQAV
-159 SQLLKVNQA
+159 SQLLQVRQA
-168 RKKMLEDKGY
+168 RQKMAEDKGY
-178 TDGAKTLQKNIDNL
+178 SDGAKTMQKNIDIL
-192 QSKIQVTEKQ
+192 QSKTPVAEKQ
-202 ETVEKTNTTK
+202 ETFEKVDTSKVEKSK
-212 VENQKIENTTKTEKV
+212 VETTTNTEKV
-227 KQTVDNSKVEKNEF
+227 NQTVNNSEVEKNEF
-241 SHIKF
+241 SHIKY
-246 NPFDKEDE
+246 NHYDRENQ
-254 LSNKIVDLKVQA
+254 LSDQIVDLEVLR
-266 SQAKYNNDMEL
+266 SQAHNENNIEL
-277 YNQLTSEIKSL
+277 YNQLTAKIDQL
-288 EAERI
+288 RAERI
-293 KMTEARINDGVIPD
+293 KITEARINDGVIPD

-321 PEKFEKLTAFTN
+321 PERFEKLTAFTN

-399 NELKMPDSYHTYIS
+399 NELKMPDSYHSYIARTVHS
-413 KTVHNKNIS
+413 KTTKTKNIR
-422 KTKTIKNPEYK
+422 NPEYK
-433 QETKKKVVSPYKVN
+433 QETKKAVVSPYKVN
-447 DPSIDADSLVNSIFN
+447 DTSIDADSLVNSILN
-462 SNATT
+462 SNTPST
-467 RVDETKLN
+467 KVDETKLN
-475 DVSMGQMGIIEEDEK
+475 DVSMGQMGVLEEDEK
-490 VDVKPTKTKINEEK
+490 VEVKPTKSQINEEK
-504 LNTVSVGQMGSFEGM
+504 LQNVSVGQMGTFEGI
-519 DLDSIIDD
+519 DLDAMIDE
-527 ALNVK
+527 ALNTRTAKSENK
-532 KVKSDDVKS
+532 KEQKIIKTNDDKKE
-541 TKTVKTNE
+541 TKTQ
-549 NKEKTKTEKSK
+549 K
-560 AVNPNKS
+560 AKNVNPNKS
-567 DFIVGNN
+567 DYIVGNN
-574 GEKISINDIFN
+574 GEKININDIFN
-585 DMGLN
+585 DIGIN
-590 ITDQKFNKQ
+590 EQTFSKQ
-599 SKSRDDDD
+599 DKSKDD
-607 GER
+607 GQER

>member
-57 RTVDTVKENAT
+57 RTVDTVKENVT

-98 KATKNAINTVKN
+98 KATKNTINTVRN

-119 SSIENLGRS
+119 SSIENLGKS

-138 ENTVKRTET
+138 ENTIRRTET

-159 SQLLKVNQA
+159 SQLLQVNQA

-192 QSKIQVTEKQ
+192 QSQIQVTENQ
-202 ETVEKTNTTK
+202 ETVEKATTSN
-212 VENQKIENTTKTEKV
+212 VENITKTEKV
-227 KQTVDNSKVEKNEF
+227 KPAIDNSKLERNEF
-241 SHIKF
+241 SHINF
-246 NPFDKEDE
+246 NPFDKENA

-399 NELKMPDSYHTYIS
+399 NELKMPDSYHSYIARTVHS
-413 KTVHNKNIS
+413 KTTKSKN
-422 KTKTIKNPEYK
+422 IKNPEYK
-433 QETKKKVVSPYKVN
+433 QETKKAVVSPYKVN
-447 DPSIDADSLVNSIFN
+447 DTSIDADSLVNSILN
-462 SNATT
+462 SNTPST
-467 RVDETKLN
+467 KIDETKLN
-475 DVSMGQMGIIEEDEK
+475 DVSMGQMGVLEEDKK
-490 VDVKPTKTKINEEK
+490 VNVKPTKSQINEEK
-504 LNTVSVGQMGSFEGM
+504 LQNVSVGQMGTFEGI
-519 DLDSIIDD
+519 DLDAMIDE
-527 ALNVK
+527 ALNTRTAKSENK
-532 KVKSDDVKS
+532 KEQKVIKTNDDKKE
-541 TKTVKTNE
+541 TKTQ
-549 NKEKTKTEKSK
+549 K
-560 AVNPNKS
+560 AKNVNPNKS
-567 DFIVGNN
+567 DYIVGNN
-574 GEKISINDIFN
+574 GEKININDIFN
-585 DMGLN
+585 DIGIN
-590 ITDQKFNKQ
+590 EQTFSKQ
-599 SKSRDDDD
+599 DKSKDD
-607 GER
+607 GQER

>member
-98 KATKNAINTVKN
+98 KATKNTINTVKN
-110 GIGSIENVA
+110 GVGSIEQVA
-119 SSIENLGRS
+119 SSIGNLGKS
-128 SNIGNVISNT
+128 TNIGNVISNT
-138 ENTVKRTET
+138 ENTVRKTEN

-192 QSKIQVTEKQ
+192 QAKIQVTENQ
-202 ETVEKTNTTK
+202 ETVEKATTS
-212 VENQKIENTTKTEKV
+212 NTEKV
-227 KQTVDNSKVEKNEF
+227 KPTVDNSKLERNEF

-254 LSNKIVDLKVQA
+254 LSNKIVNLKGQA

-277 YNQLTSEIKSL
+277 YNQLTSEIKTL

-293 KMTEARINDGVIPD
+293 KITEARINNGVIPD
-307 VADDSAEFQ
+307 VADNSTEFQ

-333 LSPEWTSGEK
+333 LSPEWTSGKK

-392 KNPSSPA
+392 KNPNSPA
-399 NELKMPDSYHTYIS
+399 NELKMPDSYHTYIA
-413 KTVHNKNIS
+413 KTVHS
-422 KTKTIKNPEYK
+422 KTTKTKNIKNPEYK
-433 QETKKKVVSPYKVN
+433 QETKKTVVSPYKVN

-462 SNATT
+462 SNANT

-490 VDVKPTKTKINEEK
+490 VEVKPTKSQINEEK
-504 LNTVSVGQMGSFEGM
+504 LQNVSVGQMGTFEGI
-519 DLDSIIDD
+519 DLDAMIDE
-527 ALNVK
+527 ALNTRTAKSENK
-532 KVKSDDVKS
+532 KEQKIIKTNDDQKE
-541 TKTVKTNE
+541 TKTQ
-549 NKEKTKTEKSK
+549 K
-560 AVNPNKS
+560 AKNVNPNKS
-567 DFIVGNN
+567 DYIVGNN
-574 GEKISINDIFN
+574 GEKININDIFN
-585 DMGLN
+585 DIGIN
-590 ITDQKFNKQ
+590 EQKFSKQ
-599 SKSRDDDD
+599 DKSKDD
-607 GER
+607 GQER